1 MAGYG
6 SVSAADAYFLARG
19 VEAWALFAPSLKAA
33 SLIRGST
40 YVDGRYL
47 LKFSGTKT
55 GGRAQERAWPRT
67 GAEDSDGAA
76 IDPNVVPVEVEQA
89 SYEAALIEGTKPGS
103 LTPVLSGSNLIKSK
117 TVGALSVEYF
127 EPGGGI
133 LDLRPMVILIDEIL
147 APIITRIV
155 VPVLVV

>member
-6 SVSAADAYFLARG
+6 SNDAADVYHAARG
-19 VEAWALFAPSLKAA
+19 NTAWAALTADQKTAA
-33 SLIRGST
+33 RLRGSV
-40 YVDGRYL
+40 YIDGYYL
-47 LKFSGTKT
+47 LKFPGTKT

-76 IDPNVVPVEVEQA
+76 IDPNEVPAEVEQG
-89 SYEAALIEGTKPGS
+89 SYEAALIEGAAPGS
-103 LTPVLSGSNLIKSK
+103 LSPTLSAASNVKYKKIGPIEK
-117 TVGALSVEYF
+117 EFF
-127 EPGGGI
+127 EPGS
-133 LDLRPMVILIDEIL
+133 LEELRPMSTLIDEIL